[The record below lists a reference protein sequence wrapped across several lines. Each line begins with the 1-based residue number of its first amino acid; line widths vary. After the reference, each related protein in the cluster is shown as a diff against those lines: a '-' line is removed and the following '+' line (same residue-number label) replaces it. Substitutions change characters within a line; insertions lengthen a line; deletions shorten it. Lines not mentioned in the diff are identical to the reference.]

1 MLQCKYSL
9 AITGFVS
16 EPTKQHLIEA
26 AARVYSDV
34 GFRGAT
40 TRRIADEAGVNEVT
54 LFRLFGSKAAL
65 IGEAVRTQ
73 SAAGPAAS
81 LPEVP
86 RDPEAELTE
95 WAAEDHTFMFEC
107 RGMIR
112 ATMAEMNERPE
123 CALEVAD
130 HSVESFRALCAYVE
144 RLAEH
149 GFIPSARDAAPA
161 AAMLKGSLFAD
172 AMGRDM
178 MPDMFP
184 PADQAPSTYVR
195 LFLRALGATL
205 ACLFLL
211 LPLSTSAQQPVT
223 PTTPA
228 TPATRAAGTLSL
240 AEALRIAEQKS
251 EAVAIAQSGVR
262 RAGGQQRQA
271 TSQLFPQLNGTVA
284 YQRAIKSQFQEIS
297 ERFAG
302 PPDTTSSGGGGLE
315 DSPLAQIFAAPT
327 TAIFTLAFS
336 QNLYTAGRIGAARS
350 GADAARTAADI
361 ALVSARAQ
369 TALDAAQAYF
379 DAVAADRRLAIADSS
394 LALTERTLAATQL
407 GREVGSLSE
416 FDLLRARVT
425 RDNQRPL
432 VIQARGARTTAYL
445 RLKQLLDLP
454 LDAPLTLT
462 TPIRDDS
469 AVVAELGG
477 PLTLADERTVTPDT
491 SVSARA
497 TVRQGEAQVM
507 AQQSAL
513 RAARLA
519 RLPSLQLTSTYQRF
533 AYPAEGTF
541 LPGALDLYFPNWT
554 VALGVSVP
562 LFTGGR
568 LGGDRMVAEANLSQA
583 MHQLQQTREQAEL
596 DAHLALTALEQSQAA
611 YLASVGTDTQAEQ
624 AYRIAEVRFAEG
636 ISTQL
641 ELTEVRVQ
649 LEQARL
655 QRVNAARDLELAKLR
670 LALLK
675 DLPLTQ
681 AGGR

>member
-1 MLQCKYSL
+1 M
-9 AITGFVS
+9 S
-16 EPTKQHLIEA
+16 EPTRQHLLEA

-40 TRRIADEAGVNEVT
+40 TRRIAEEAGVNEVT

-65 IGEAVRTQ
+65 IGEAVRTH
-73 SAAGPAAS
+73 SGSGPARS
-81 LPEVP
+81 LPDVP
-86 RDPEAELTE
+86 KDPIAELTA

-112 ATMAEMNERPE
+112 TTMAEINERPE

-130 HSVESFRALCAYVE
+130 HPVESFRALRTYVE

-149 GFIPSARDAAPA
+149 GFIPSATDAAAA

-178 MPDMFP
+178 MPEMFP
-184 PADQAPSTYVR
+184 PAEQAPSTYVR

-205 ACLFLL
+205 ALL
-211 LPLSTSAQQPVT
+211 LMVMPLALPAQQAASNT
-223 PTTPA
+223 
-228 TPATRAAGTLSL
+228 AGTLSL
-240 AEALRIAEQKS
+240 ADALRIAGQKS
-251 EAVAIAQSGVR
+251 EAVAIAGAGVR
-262 RAGGQQRQA
+262 RAAGQQRQA
-271 TSQLFPQLNGTVA
+271 DSQRLPQLNGTVG

-297 ERFAG
+297 SRFAG
-302 PPDTTSSGGGGLE
+302 PPDTTSGGGGGLE

-327 TAIFTLAFS
+327 TAVFTLAFS
-336 QNLYTAGRIGAARS
+336 QNLYTAGRVGAARAGAGAARS
-350 GADAARTAADI
+350 AADI
-361 ALVSARAQ
+361 GLTAAKAQ
-369 TALDAAQAYF
+369 VTLDAAQAYF
-379 DAVAADRRLAIADSS
+379 DAVASDRLVAIAESS
-394 LALTERTLAATQL
+394 LVLTERTLASTQL
-407 GREVGSLSE
+407 ARELGSAAE

-454 LDAPLTLT
+454 LDAPVTLS
-462 TPIRDDS
+462 TPIRDDA
-469 AVVAELGG
+469 AVVAEITG
-477 PLTLADERTVTPDT
+477 PLVLADARTVTPDT
-491 SVSARA
+491 SVGARA
-497 TVRQGEAQVM
+497 TVRQVEAQV
-507 AQQSAL
+507 AAEESAL

-519 RLPSLQLTSTYQRF
+519 RLPSVQLTSTYQRF
-533 AYPAEGTF
+533 AYPAEGTI

-554 VALGVSVP
+554 VSLGLSVP
-562 LFTGGR
+562 FFTGGR
-568 LGGDRMVAEANLSQA
+568 LSGDRMVAEANVSQA
-583 MHQLQQTREQAEL
+583 REELRQAKEAAAL
-596 DAHLALTALEQSQAA
+596 DAQLALTALEQAQSA

-624 AYRIAEVRFAEG
+624 AYRIAEVRFREG
-636 ISTQL
+636 VSIQL
-641 ELTEVRVQ
+641 ELTEMRVQ

-655 QRVNAARDLELAKLR
+655 QRVNAARDLEVAKLR

-675 DLPLTQ
+675 DLPLP

>member
-1 MLQCKYSL
+1 M
-9 AITGFVS
+9 S
-16 EPTKQHLIEA
+16 EPTRQQLLEA

-40 TRRIADEAGVNEVT
+40 TRRIAEEAGVNEVT

-73 SAAGPAAS
+73 SAGGPSAS
-81 LPEVP
+81 LPDVP
-86 RDPEAELTE
+86 TDPAAELTA
-95 WAAEDHTFMFEC
+95 WAEDDHAFMFEC

-112 ATMAEMNERPE
+112 TTMAEMNERPE

-130 HSVESFRALCAYVE
+130 HPVESFRALRSYIE
-144 RLAEH
+144 RLAAH
-149 GFIPSARDAAPA
+149 GFIPTAKDAGPS

-178 MPDMFP
+178 MPEMFP
-184 PADQAPSTYVR
+184 PIEQAPATYVR
-195 LFLRALGATL
+195 LFLRSLGATL
-205 ACLFLL
+205 ALL
-211 LPLSTSAQQPVT
+211 LLFVPLTLSAQR
-223 PTTPA
+223 PA
-228 TPATRAAGTLSL
+228 SSQAATSLSL
-240 AEALRIAEQKS
+240 VEALRLAEQKS
-251 EAVAIAQSGVR
+251 EAVAIAAAGVM

-271 TSQLFPQLNGTVA
+271 NSQLLPQLNGSVA

-297 ERFAG
+297 NRFSG
-302 PPDTTSSGGGGLE
+302 PPDTSGTGGGGLE

-327 TAIFTLAFS
+327 TAIFTLSAS
-336 QNLYTAGRIGAARS
+336 QNLYTAGKVSAARS
-350 GADAARTAADI
+350 GANAARSTAEI
-361 ALVSARAQ
+361 ALISARAQ
-369 TALDAAQAYF
+369 SSLEAAQAYF
-379 DAVAADRRLAIADSS
+379 DAVASDQLLAIADSS
-394 LALTERTLAATQL
+394 LALVQRTLSATQIA
-407 GREVGSLSE
+407 RVVGSMSE
-416 FDLLRARVT
+416 FDLLRARVA

-454 LDAPLTLT
+454 LNAPLALS

-469 AVVAELGG
+469 AVVAEISG
-477 PLTLADERTVTPDT
+477 PLRLADERTVTPDT
-491 SVSARA
+491 SVSSRA
-497 TVRQGEAQVM
+497 TVRQGEAQVT
-507 AQQSAL
+507 AQEQAL

-519 RLPSLQLTSTYQRF
+519 RLPSLQLSTTYQRF

-554 VALGVSVP
+554 VSLGLSVP

-568 LGGDRMVAEANLSQA
+568 LSGDRMIAQANLTQA
-583 MHQLQQTREQAEL
+583 QQQLQQAREAASL
-596 DAHLALTALEQSQAA
+596 DALLAITALEQAQAS
-611 YLASVGTDTQAEQ
+611 YLASVGTDSQAEQ
-624 AYRIAEVRFAEG
+624 AYRIAEVRFNEG
-636 ISTQL
+636 ISTTI

-655 QRVNAARDLELAKLR
+655 QRVTAARDLEVAKLR

-675 DLPLTQ
+675 DLPLSAT
-681 AGGR
+681 GGR

>member
-1 MLQCKYSL
+1 M
-9 AITGFVS
+9 S
-16 EPTKQHLIEA
+16 EPTRQHVLEA

-65 IGEAVRTQ
+65 IGEAVRSQ
-73 SAAGPAAS
+73 SAGGPTS
-81 LPEVP
+81 RLPEVP
-86 RDPEAELTE
+86 KDPVAELTS
-95 WAAEDHTFMFEC
+95 WAADDHAFMFEC

-112 ATMAEMNERPE
+112 TTMAEMNERPE

-130 HSVESFRALCAYVE
+130 HPVESFRGLRSYVE

-149 GFIPSARDAAPA
+149 GFIPSATDAAPA

-178 MPDMFP
+178 MPEMFP
-184 PADQAPSTYVR
+184 PADQAPSIYVR

-205 ACLFLL
+205 ALL
-211 LPLSTSAQQPVT
+211 LLFAPLAVTAQAAVQPASQ
-223 PTTPA
+223 PA
-228 TPATRAAGTLSL
+228 SLSL
-240 AEALRIAEQKS
+240 AEALRLAEQKS
-251 EAVAIAQSGVR
+251 EAVAIAVAGVR

-271 TSQLFPQLNGTVA
+271 DSQLYPQLNGTIG

-297 ERFAG
+297 KRFAG
-302 PPDTTSSGGGGLE
+302 PPDTTGSSSSIE
-315 DSPLAQIFAAPT
+315 NSPLAKIFAAPT

-336 QNLYTAGRIGAARS
+336 QNLYTAGKVGAARA
-350 GADAARTAADI
+350 GAGSARTAADI
-361 ALVSARAQ
+361 ALTSARAQ
-369 TALDAAQAYF
+369 AALDAAQAYF
-379 DAVAADRRLAIADSS
+379 DAVASDRLLAIADSS
-394 LALTERTLAATQL
+394 LVLTERALAQTQVA
-407 GREVGSLSE
+407 REVGSASE

-454 LDAPLTLT
+454 LAAPLALS
-462 TPIRDDS
+462 TPIRDD
-469 AVVAELGG
+469 ATVVEEITG
-477 PLTLADERTVTPDT
+477 PLTLADARTITPDT
-491 SVSARA
+491 SVGARA
-497 TVRQGEAQVM
+497 TVRQQEAQVG
-507 AQQSAL
+507 AQEQAL

-554 VALGVSVP
+554 VSLGLSMP

-568 LGGDRMVAEANLSQA
+568 LGGDRMIAEANLNQA
-583 MHQLQQTREQAEL
+583 RAQLQQAREGAAL
-596 DAHLALTALEQSQAA
+596 DAQLALTQLEQAQAA
-611 YLASVGTDTQAEQ
+611 YLASIGNDSQAAQ

-655 QRVNAARDLELAKLR
+655 QRVTAARDLEVAKLR

-675 DLPLTQ
+675 DLPLSTT
-681 AGGR
+681 GGR